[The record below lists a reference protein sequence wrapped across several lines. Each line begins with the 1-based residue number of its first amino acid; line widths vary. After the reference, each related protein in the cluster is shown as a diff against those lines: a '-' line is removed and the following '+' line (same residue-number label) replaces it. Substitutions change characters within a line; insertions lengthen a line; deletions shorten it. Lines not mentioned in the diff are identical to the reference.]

1 MIRKIVSALVLVP
14 LAIILIA
21 FAVANRQIIL
31 VSLDPFDQANPALSI
46 RLPLFALILIV
57 IIAAVI
63 VGGIAA
69 WLRQSKWRRA
79 ARLAQAQAREL
90 QAQVDVLERQCNA
103 AEPPPPTI
111 RVAQA
116 PRLRIPP
123 PAA

>member
-14 LAIILIA
+14 LAIVFIA

-79 ARLAQAQAREL
+79 ARLAQAQVREL
-90 QAQVDVLERQCNA
+90 RAQVDVLERQCSA
-103 AEPPPPTI
+103 AEPPAAPL
-111 RVAQA
+111 RVGQA

>member
-1 MIRKIVSALVLVP
+1 MIRKIVTTLVLVP
-14 LAIILIA
+14 LAIVLIA
-21 FAVANRQIIL
+21 FAVANRQTVV

-46 RLPLFALILIV
+46 SLPLFGLVLIV

-79 ARLAQAQAREL
+79 ARLAREQVRAL
-90 QAQVDVLERQCNA
+90 QAHIDALERQSDA
-103 AEPPPPTI
+103 TELPVPTI
-111 RVAQA
+111 RVRQS

>member
-1 MIRKIVSALVLVP
+1 MIRKLVSALVLVP
-14 LAIILIA
+14 LAIVLIA
-21 FAVANRQIIL
+21 FAVANRQSVLI
-31 VSLDPFDQANPALSI
+31 SLDPFDQVNPAWSI

-57 IIAAVI
+57 IIAAVF

-79 ARLAQAQAREL
+79 ARLAQAEVRDL
-90 QAQVDVLERQCNA
+90 RAQVDVLERQCNA
-103 AEPPPPTI
+103 AESPAAPL
-111 RVAQA
+111 RVGQA